1 MQLLRG
7 GLFKIKVFVGANQ
20 KIAVDVAKALQAF
33 GSDAEY
39 IQIEGNGKNALDFH
53 IAFYIGRLSIELPGA
68 TFLIVSKDKGFDPL
82 IKHLKTQNITC
93 NRLSSLSD
101 IAGLAPS
108 APTSQPDRVQK
119 VADNLLNRKDSKPRT
134 LKALTAFIK
143 GQLNRQATDAAVS
156 QVLARLKQGGMS
168 TLPDGKVTYP

>member
-53 IAFYIGRLSIELPGA
+53 IAYYIGRLAAESADSFFHIISRD
-68 TFLIVSKDKGFDPL
+68 TGFDPL
-82 IKHLKTQNITC
+82 IKHLKEQKILCRRSSAVDEIPLVKMQATTGQIEVC
-93 NRLSSLSD
+93 IEKLSKG
-101 IAGLAPS
+101 A
-108 APTSQPDRVQK
+108 R
-119 VADNLLNRKDSKPRT
+119 PRT
-134 LKALTAFIK
+134 ERTLASSIK
-143 GQLNRQATDAAVS
+143 VLFAGQPCEEQIATIIKELQKRKVIEI
-156 QVLARLKQGGMS
+156 
-168 TLPDGKVTYP
+168 TDGKISYNLPS